1 MDKDSSIKQQNRLTR
16 VVCTFV
22 FSLFVFFFL
31 YYYQA
36 DLLTVMQHVF
46 SKGQTHYN
54 HFIGAV
60 LITLVLLIVQVCVVR
75 LFRKMQ
81 MAWAFT
87 FVPSALFLILLT
99 DVHPSENDGLLVFGK
114 WVYLC
119 PIALAI
125 YALLAWGSYASGFTV
140 ALHKMSKGWARQLW
154 TNILILFLIILMVC
168 CCSFG
173 DKSYHARIHV
183 EQLLTDG
190 DVDGALRVLA
200 HHSGEDE
207 NMTMLTAYALSRKR
221 TLAEDLFEYKLCG
234 DSRSLMPYGT
244 KVKFEMFPD
253 STFYNYLG
261 GWYVQRMSTMRY
273 LNYQLRHKR
282 MNKVAADY
290 LLCGYLMDRNLDA
303 FVSNIGKYY
312 TVNDSVALPKHYRE
326 ALLLY
331 THLHSNP
338 SIIYNNSVM
347 NADFQ
352 DYQQLED
359 SIADKFERKTKL
371 RDTYGNTYWYYYQYR

>member
-1 MDKDSSIKQQNRLTR
+1 MKQQTMLTR

-60 LITLVLLIVQVCVVR
+60 LITLVLLIVQVGVVR

-87 FVPSALFLILLT
+87 FVPSALLLVLLT
-99 DVHPSENDGLLVFGK
+99 DVHPSETDGLLVFGN
-114 WVYLC
+114 WVYIC
-119 PIALAI
+119 PIALAV
-125 YALLAWGSYASGFTV
+125 YAFLVWGSYSSGITV
-140 ALHKMSKGWARQLW
+140 ALCRISRSWVRQLW
-154 TNILILFLIILMVC
+154 TNLLVMFLLILLVC
-168 CCSFG
+168 CCSYG
-173 DKSYHARIHV
+173 DKDYHARIHA
-183 EQLLTDG
+183 EQLLADG
-190 DVDGALRVLA
+190 NVDGALDLLKT
-200 HHSGEDE
+200 HSGNNE

-221 TLAEDLFEYKLCG
+221 TLAESLFEYGLCG
-234 DSRSLMPYGT
+234 NSRSLMPYGT
-244 KVKFEMFPD
+244 KVKFEMLPD
-253 STFYNYLG
+253 SAFYDYLG
-261 GWYVQRMSTMRY
+261 GWYVQKMSTMRY
-273 LNYQLRHKR
+273 LDYQLRHKR

-303 FVSNIGKYY
+303 FVANIGKYY

-352 DYQQLED
+352 DYQQLEN
-359 SIADKFERKTKL
+359 SVADKRERKNKL
-371 RDTYGNTYWYYYQYR
+371 RDTYGNTYWYYYQYK